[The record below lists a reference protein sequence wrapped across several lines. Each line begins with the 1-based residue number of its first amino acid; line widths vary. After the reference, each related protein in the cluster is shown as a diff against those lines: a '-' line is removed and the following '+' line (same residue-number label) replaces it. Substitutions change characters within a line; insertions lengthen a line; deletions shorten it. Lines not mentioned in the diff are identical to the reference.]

1 MKRAVFI
8 GINYTL
14 SPPNRLAGCANDV
27 RSMAALFDSSVGFET
42 RTLSDD
48 LPGASGP
55 SRKNI
60 LDAIAWLVGSL
71 RSADEAVLH
80 YSGHGGLTVDVS
92 GDEETGNDSCI
103 YPISETGAVEC
114 ITDDELRALIVPRVP
129 RGAMC
134 TVVFDCCHSG
144 TCLDLR
150 YGYRPISD
158 SELLVA
164 ESARYPR
171 GKGTVLF
178 LSGCADN
185 ETAAESVAAP
195 PTQQGQPQVSG
206 ALTSALIAALATET
220 KMKRVLWATRRNLRA
235 GGFVQ
240 VPQLSSSVPFGLS
253 SPMFR
258 TVRIPPLKQAAP

>member
-1 MKRAVFI
+1 MKRVVFI
-8 GINYTL
+8 GINYVL
-14 SPPNRLAGCANDV
+14 SPQNRLAGCANDV
-27 RSMAALFDSSVGFET
+27 KNMAELLNAERYGAYES

-48 LPGASGP
+48 IEGAMWP

-71 RSADEAVLH
+71 KFADEVVLH
-80 YSGHGGLTVDVS
+80 YSGHGGLTVDLS
-92 GDEETGNDSCI
+92 GDEESGLDSCI

-114 ITDDELRALIVPRVP
+114 ITDDELRDMLVSRVP
-129 RGAMC
+129 RGASC

-158 SELLVA
+158 TELLIA
-164 ESARYPR
+164 ESPKYPK
-171 GKGTVLF
+171 GKGLVVF

-185 ETAAESVAAP
+185 QTAAESGSVP
-195 PTQQGQPQVSG
+195 SG
-206 ALTSALIAALATET
+206 ALTNALIAALKKES
-220 KMKRVLWATRRNLRA
+220 KMKRVMWAIRKCLRDA
-235 GGFVQ
+235 GYVQ
-240 VPQLSSSVPFGLS
+240 IPQLSSSVPFGLS

-258 TVRIPPLKQAAP
+258 TLKL